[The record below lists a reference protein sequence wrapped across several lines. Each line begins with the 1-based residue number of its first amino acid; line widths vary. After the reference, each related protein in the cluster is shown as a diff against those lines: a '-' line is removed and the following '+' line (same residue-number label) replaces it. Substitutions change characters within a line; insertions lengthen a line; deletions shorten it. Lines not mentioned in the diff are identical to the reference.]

1 MGETAR
7 AWVQTQPR
15 RLPVERFP
23 ERKPMTASRVL
34 VFGPAY
40 LDRVLYVDRP
50 LIDPGLGPPLDQS
63 VDGAWKFGTNPRLEL
78 TDPAG
83 YVIEVELPGDWPGPT
98 GEIRL
103 ASPIRP
109 GIKGRCSV
117 RGLTWLNDL
126 GGMGAGYAAALGGQ
140 LCSALG
146 SDSDPTSRE
155 ISSRL
160 AELGIAHDPVRVFDH
175 CADWTLLIT
184 SGEFGDKLPI
194 GFRGC
199 HAALEPDSLDARAA
213 RPCDL
218 RVVASLPNR
227 LAARV
232 LAAPGAGMR
241 FFAPAMRNVVDRV
254 FPLSSFA
261 GSIDVLS
268 CNRQEWDGLEDREE
282 VAWQVSILVVTD
294 GPAGSSIR
302 YTTPQGEPGKLS
314 IPAFPR
320 QRPPRDTNRAG
331 ASYAA
336 TLLSTLLDQGWKA
349 ASGVIDDR
357 LIRSA
362 ALRSAAAAALV
373 LDRVEFGFPGGAEID
388 AALAAGKVA

>member
-1 MGETAR
+1 
-7 AWVQTQPR
+7 
-15 RLPVERFP
+15 
-23 ERKPMTASRVL
+23 MTASRVL

-40 LDRVLYVDRP
+40 LDRVLQVDRP
-50 LIDPGLGPPLDQS
+50 LIDPKLGPPLDQS
-63 VDGAWKFGTNPRLEL
+63 VDGVWKFGTNPRLEL
-78 TDPAG
+78 TDPIG
-83 YVIEVELPGDWPGPT
+83 YSIEVELPGNWPGPT

-103 ASPIRP
+103 TSPIRP
-109 GIKGRCSV
+109 GVTGRRSV
-117 RGLTWLNDL
+117 GGLSWHNDL

-146 SDSDPTSRE
+146 SDSDPTTRE
-155 ISSRL
+155 ISIRL

-175 CADWTLLIT
+175 CADWTLLIS

-199 HAALEPDSLDARAA
+199 HAALEPDSLDSKAA

-241 FFAPAMRNVVDRV
+241 FFAPAMRNVFDRV

-261 GSIDVLS
+261 GSIDVMS
-268 CNRQEWDGLEDREE
+268 CNRREWETLEDREE
-282 VAWQVSILVVTD
+282 VAWQVSILVITD

-302 YTTPQGEPGKLS
+302 YTTPQGEPGVLNV
-314 IPAFPR
+314 PAFPR

-331 ASYAA
+331 ESYAA
-336 TLLSTLLDQGWKA
+336 TLLSTLLENGWNA
-349 ASGVIDDR
+349 GAGVIDDG

-362 ALRSAAAAALV
+362 AERSAAAAALV
-373 LDRVEFGFPGGAEID
+373 LDRVDFGFPGRTEID
-388 AALAAGKVA
+388 MTLAAGIVN

>member
-1 MGETAR
+1 M
-7 AWVQTQPR
+7 
-15 RLPVERFP
+15 PVN
-23 ERKPMTASRVL
+23 RVL

-40 LDRVLYVDRP
+40 LDRVLNVDRP
-50 LIDPGLGPPLDQS
+50 LIDRELGPPLDQS
-63 VDGAWKFGTNPRLEL
+63 VEGVWKFGNNSQLQL

-83 YVIEVELPGDWPGPT
+83 YTIDVELPGDWPGPT

-103 ASPIRP
+103 GSLIRP
-109 GIKGRCSV
+109 GILGRRPV
-117 RGLTWLNDL
+117 RGLMWHDDL

-146 SDSDPTSRE
+146 SDSDPTSQE

-160 AELGIAHDPVRVFDH
+160 AALGIAHDPVRVFDH

-184 SGEFGDKLPI
+184 SGEFGDKLPV

-199 HAALEPDSLDARAA
+199 HAALELDSLDSKAA

-232 LAAPGAGMR
+232 LAPPGAGIR
-241 FFAPAMRNVVDRV
+241 FFAPAMRNVADRS
-254 FPLSSFA
+254 FPLANFA

-268 CNRQEWDGLEDREE
+268 CNRREWECLEDREE
-282 VAWQVSILVVTD
+282 VAWQVSILVLTD

-302 YTTPQGEPGKLS
+302 YTTTQGEPGRLNV
-314 IPAFPR
+314 PAFPR

-331 ASYAA
+331 EAYAA
-336 TLLSTLLDQGWKA
+336 TLLSTLLDQGWDA
-349 ASGVIDDR
+349 GSGVIDDA

-373 LDRVEFGFPGGAEID
+373 LDRVGFGFPSAAEVDAILQAGG
-388 AALAAGKVA
+388 VA

>member
-1 MGETAR
+1 
-7 AWVQTQPR
+7 
-15 RLPVERFP
+15 
-23 ERKPMTASRVL
+23 
-34 VFGPAY
+34 
-40 LDRVLYVDRP
+40 
-50 LIDPGLGPPLDQS
+50 
-63 VDGAWKFGTNPRLEL
+63 
-78 TDPAG
+78 
-83 YVIEVELPGDWPGPT
+83 
-98 GEIRL
+98 
-103 ASPIRP
+103 
-109 GIKGRCSV
+109 
-117 RGLTWLNDL
+117 
-126 GGMGAGYAAALGGQ
+126 MGAGYAAALGGQ

-146 SDSDPTSRE
+146 SESDPTSRE

-199 HAALEPDSLDARAA
+199 HAALEPDSLDSKAA

-241 FFAPAMRNVVDRV
+241 FFAPAMRNVVDRE
-254 FPLSSFA
+254 FPLSGFA

-268 CNRQEWDGLEDREE
+268 CNRREWESLEDREE

-302 YTTPQGEPGKLS
+302 YTTTQGEPGKLS
-314 IPAFPR
+314 VPAFPR

-331 ASYAA
+331 ESYAA
-336 TLLSTLLDQGWKA
+336 TLLSTLLEQGWNA
-349 ASGVIDDR
+349 ASGVIDDG
-357 LIRSA
+357 LIRSPP
-362 ALRSAAAAALV
+362 
-373 LDRVEFGFPGGAEID
+373 FGRPPRPPWCLTGLNLASPTGAEID
-388 AALAAGKVA
+388 AALAAGEVA

>member
-1 MGETAR
+1 
-7 AWVQTQPR
+7 
-15 RLPVERFP
+15 
-23 ERKPMTASRVL
+23 MTTSRVL
-34 VFGPAY
+34 VLGPAY
-40 LDRVLYVDRP
+40 LDRVLHVDRP
-50 LIDPGLGPPLDQS
+50 LIDPALGPPLDQS
-63 VDGAWKFGTNPRLEL
+63 VDGVWKFGTNPRLEL
-78 TDPAG
+78 TDPIG
-83 YVIEVELPGDWPGPT
+83 YAIEVELPGDWPGPT
-98 GEIRL
+98 GVICL
-103 ASPIRP
+103 SSPIGP
-109 GIKGRCSV
+109 SVAGRCSV
-117 RGLTWLNDL
+117 RGLNWHNDL

-160 AELGIAHDPVRVFDH
+160 AEMGIAHDPVRVFDH

-199 HAALEPDSLDARAA
+199 HAGLEPDSLDSKAA
-213 RPCDL
+213 RSCDL
-218 RVVASLPNR
+218 RVVASLPNH

-232 LAAPGAGMR
+232 LAAPGAGIR
-241 FFAPAMRNVVDRV
+241 FFAPAMRNVVDRDL
-254 FPLSSFA
+254 PLSSFA

-268 CNRQEWDGLEDREE
+268 CNRREWESLEDREE
-282 VAWQVSILVVTD
+282 VAWQISILVVTE

-314 IPAFPR
+314 VPAFPR

-331 ASYAA
+331 ESYAA
-336 TLLSTLLDQGWKA
+336 TLLSTLLEEGWNA
-349 ASGVIDDR
+349 ASGVIDDG
-357 LIRSA
+357 LIQSA

-373 LDRVEFGFPGGAEID
+373 LDRVDFGFPGRAEID
-388 AALAAGKVA
+388 SALAAGIVS